1 MHEARE
7 RTHEAREREHE
18 ARERV
23 EHALGADYDYTQVT
37 LRTFDVESGETLWL
51 DTDFGQVTVR
61 GDGGS
66 EVVVT
71 VIKAID
77 DVSESEAEEFFDR
90 FDLDF
95 DQSSDG
101 ISIEGEYEGKS
112 NWGRRNR
119 LHIIYEIS
127 VPHTDDVEVETA
139 GGSITAEYIRGEVEL
154 NTAGGSITSI
164 DIDGPLSVETA
175 GGSIKAENIGGDAE
189 LQTAGGSITARDVR
203 GSVEAETS
211 GGSITVENAEGDVE
225 AETSGGSITL
235 TGIQGTA
242 NAETS
247 GGSITAEL
255 TRGPDGPMT
264 LETSAGSI
272 TLRLTEGTS
281 IDIDAKASGGRV
293 RTDLDIEREGAESK
307 TKLKGELNGG
317 GPLVT
322 LRTSAGSIKILK
334 R

>member
-1 MHEARE
+1 MFSDRRMILGALVVLIGMLVFAIASPYSPFAQSSEDHDIRAYEREHEAHERHQEAREREHEARE
-7 RTHEAREREHE
+7 RAHE

-37 LRTFDVESGETLWL
+37 LRTFDVDSGETLWL

-71 VIKAID
+71 VIKGID

-95 DQSSDG
+95 EQSSDG
-101 ISIEGEYEGKS
+101 ISVEGEYDGDR

-119 LHIIYEIS
+119 LHVVYEIS
-127 VPHTDDVEVETA
+127 VPHAYDVEVETA

-175 GGSIKAENIGGDAE
+175 GGSIKA
-189 LQTAGGSITARDVR
+189 
-203 GSVEAETS
+203 
-211 GGSITVENAEGDVE
+211 
-225 AETSGGSITL
+225 
-235 TGIQGTA
+235 
-242 NAETS
+242 
-247 GGSITAEL
+247 
-255 TRGPDGPMT
+255 
-264 LETSAGSI
+264 
-272 TLRLTEGTS
+272 
-281 IDIDAKASGGRV
+281 
-293 RTDLDIEREGAESK
+293 
-307 TKLKGELNGG
+307 
-317 GPLVT
+317 
-322 LRTSAGSIKILK
+322 
-334 R
+334 